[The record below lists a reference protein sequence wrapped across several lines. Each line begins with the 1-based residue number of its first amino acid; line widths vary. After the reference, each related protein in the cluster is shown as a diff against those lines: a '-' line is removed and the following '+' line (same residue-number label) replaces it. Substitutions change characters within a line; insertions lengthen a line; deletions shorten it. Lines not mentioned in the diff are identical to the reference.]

1 MIKYLVVLLDDTS
14 VSFCHYTH
22 ARNKKNL
29 ISLDRLKEAVSY
41 AMKEN
46 LVIQYV
52 YPNYELPD
60 GYMEVIDE
68 MVHVN
73 IVPAGSEVP
82 AEAVV
87 INGSKYSV
95 GTLKEGTPY
104 ILRTDYRNFIND
116 WKSLA
121 SALECISRINIVYTD
136 VPDFQD
142 ADTDKYAEALS
153 GFSEVLK
160 TLAKKGKFPQVNI
173 LTDRM
178 LLRKMNNCNAGTE
191 SITVAPDGRFYVCPG
206 FYYDELGSIGSLAEG
221 MCIKNS
227 QLYNL
232 DHAPICRICDAFH
245 CKRCI
250 WLNRKTSL
258 EVNTPSHEQCVMA
271 HIERNASRSFMLS
284 MKDNKM
290 SDEIPEIDY
299 LDPFDELNKRKR
311 YE

>member
-22 ARNKKNL
+22 ARNKRNL
-29 ISLDRLKEAVSY
+29 ISLDLLKEAISY

-52 YPNYELPD
+52 YPDYELPED
-60 GYMEVIDE
+60 YMEVIGE
-68 MVHVN
+68 MTHVN

-87 INGSKYSV
+87 ICDFNDSV
-95 GTLKEGTPY
+95 CVLKEDAPN
-104 ILRTDYRNFIND
+104 ILRTSYMTFING

-121 SALECISRINIVYTD
+121 AKLEYISRINIVYTN

-142 ADTDKYAEALS
+142 ADSDKYSEALS
-153 GFSEVLK
+153 GLAEELK
-160 TLAKKGKFPQVNI
+160 ILAKKGKFPQVNI
-173 LTDRM
+173 LTDRI

-191 SITVAPDGRFYVCPG
+191 CITVAPDGKFYVCPG
-206 FYYDELGSIGSLAEG
+206 FYYDKLGSIGSLAEG
-221 MCIKNS
+221 LCIRNF

-232 DHAPICRICDAFH
+232 EHAPICRICDAYH
-245 CKRCI
+245 CKRCM
-250 WLNRKTSL
+250 WLNRKTTL
-258 EVNTPSHEQCVMA
+258 EVNTPSHEQCLMA
-271 HIERNASRSFMLS
+271 HIERNASREFVLS
-284 MKDNKM
+284 LKDNKV

-299 LDPFDELNKRKR
+299 LDPFDELIKRRR